1 MKQSPVSLELPE
13 TFGNLWSPMPHIL
26 NFLGLIGAG
35 APPKLWF
42 FGGPKNMLPLPSD
55 NDSDPWLSNTVFAAM
70 AHVMGL
76 GDFDDFLQ
84 MGEEVD
90 KSDWSDLD
98 ALKNFGD

>member
-1 MKQSPVSLELPE
+1 MEPYASHPELPRSNRCWCTSE
-13 TFGNLWSPMPHIL
+13 VVVLRSR
-26 NFLGLIGAG
+26 
-35 APPKLWF
+35 
-42 FGGPKNMLPLPSD
+42 GPKNMLPLPSD
-55 NDSDPWLSNTVFAAM
+55 NDSDPWFSNTVFAAM
-70 AHVMGL
+70 VHVMGL